1 LRERGVLVRRARERV
16 VEGYR
21 ESLDVGQSQ
30 GVKKEEEGEE
40 GGVHGCECAWE
51 DVEVVEE
58 DLVWLV

>member
-1 LRERGVLVRRARERV
+1 MRRARERV